1 MSLSHKRTT
10 PQTIPSELEI
20 ANDLLAI
27 SRLVNSVQ
35 HLEHIDDEF
44 GRLILSISGSD
55 RVTIS
60 VPEPFE
66 NAATNLLVFGDEI
79 PNLGAGAAHPPLDAE
94 EPRWL
99 QEDSAYHVDAAMRE
113 QHEIVRW
120 SENVAAAAGLNSTM
134 VAPIRWQG
142 DNIAAITFR
151 SRSLDNYDSAHL
163 DIATEI
169 ANQVAGAIANQI
181 ALQKSITISRERDV
195 LARISHIAT
204 GSNNLRDTFE
214 LLSESFAE
222 LVPWDRFAVTTFQS
236 VKGRE
241 HHLFEAGVQFGPTNP
256 NRWSTFAKEMIDLFE
271 TDPTPLIIN
280 QETLSNSSEILR
292 GQALGESAGLKSW
305 LLVPL
310 IWRDEHIGHLHFRSL
325 ESEAYNNYHIDIS
338 TQISSQISG
347 AIAGA
352 LANEDMA
359 EKARERKV
367 LADISRA
374 LSLGQTIVNDF
385 EKFAKLVQSLI
396 PFDRFSISRN
406 SETADQYFPFLESGV
421 PFEGIVGDEYS
432 EIRNGI
438 TTRIE
443 NLDGPAVMDHL
454 KDDEAQDIR
463 EFSRFAKNAGLHS
476 WLVAPMFWRG
486 DLVGSLHLRS
496 KTENAFTERDLR
508 LSGEI
513 AAQLVGHIVSTDA
526 YELLDREATIRN
538 VLAELGRVL
547 ASTSDFASTLP
558 AIEKLT
564 ASIVRFEGFSVGLIN
579 EQAETVRR
587 LYANGM
593 YAPYVDSEPEF
604 SIQNLIAT
612 EFLKTKKIARQQFS
626 SIDELKDFPKSVEAF
641 EAGTR
646 VFLTAPLISS
656 DSIIGVLQLRSSSL
670 AAFNKTE
677 VDTTQR
683 VADQIVGA
691 LAKSVADERLHLQ
704 AAALESADNAMLIT
718 RPSGTIEWVN
728 SAFTRLSGWNPSE
741 IIGQQTTTLKSASP
755 TNWGQDQ
762 RINEALASGRS
773 WAGVRIG
780 RKRDGTEYPE
790 ETTVTPVLGQNGDVT
805 HVIAIKRDISDRL
818 IAEEAHEN
826 SLRIESENRE
836 LQRIAAARSEFL
848 STVSHELRTPLTTV
862 SAFADILFNSK
873 SENLTDRQRTHLG
886 LIRKSSTQLSS
897 LIDDL
902 LDVSQADS
910 GRVALDKKSFP
921 IDDMVNEVS
930 DTSRVLLA
938 TREQLLETT
947 LETNSLSLAA
957 DRSRVIQI
965 VTNLLTTASKFSK
978 DGSTIKLIATVKD
991 EQLQIT
997 VADQGSGISKADQA
1011 MMFSPFFR
1019 GDSQK
1024 FAQPDGRGLGLAVVR
1039 SLVDLHDGT
1048 ITVDS
1053 KYRKGTSI
1061 TVTLPDVTST
1071 SVDS

>member
-1 MSLSHKRTT
+1 
-10 PQTIPSELEI
+10 
-20 ANDLLAI
+20 
-27 SRLVNSVQ
+27 
-35 HLEHIDDEF
+35 
-44 GRLILSISGSD
+44 
-55 RVTIS
+55 
-60 VPEPFE
+60 
-66 NAATNLLVFGDEI
+66 
-79 PNLGAGAAHPPLDAE
+79 
-94 EPRWL
+94 
-99 QEDSAYHVDAAMRE
+99 MRE

-163 DIATEI
+163 YIATEI

-195 LARISHIAT
+195 LARISRIAT

-222 LVPWDRFAVTTFQS
+222 LVPRDRFAVTTFQS

-325 ESEAYNNYHIDIS
+325 ESEAYNNYYIDIS
-338 TQISSQISG
+338 AQISSQISG

-385 EKFAKLVQSLI
+385 EKFAKLVQSRI

-486 DLVGSLHLRS
+486 DLVGSLHFRS
-496 KTENAFTERDLR
+496 KT
-508 LSGEI
+508 
-513 AAQLVGHIVSTDA
+513 
-526 YELLDREATIRN
+526 
-538 VLAELGRVL
+538 
-547 ASTSDFASTLP
+547 
-558 AIEKLT
+558 
-564 ASIVRFEGFSVGLIN
+564 
-579 EQAETVRR
+579 
-587 LYANGM
+587 
-593 YAPYVDSEPEF
+593 EPEF
-604 SIQNLIAT
+604 SIENSIAT

-965 VTNLLTTASKFSK
+965 VTNLLTNASKFSK

-997 VADQGSGISKADQA
+997 VADQGSGISKTDQA